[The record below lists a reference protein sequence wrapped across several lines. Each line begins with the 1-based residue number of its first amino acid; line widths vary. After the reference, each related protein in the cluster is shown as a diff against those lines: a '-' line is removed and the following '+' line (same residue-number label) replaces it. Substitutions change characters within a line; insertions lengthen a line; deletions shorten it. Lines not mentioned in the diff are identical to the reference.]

1 MHSYLKGLEMF
12 GNFSQS
18 PHPTKGRCCG
28 SSFFSQRAC
37 WYVAGVHS
45 LSSYF
50 CINHSILLID
60 NCIYEDH
67 GTIDDSAT
75 YSPTACTPHP
85 RTSRPSPSPP
95 WWMPMPRRGRLM
107 KRGPDWKRW
116 SRKWLPT
123 SRWDGRW
130 PWMGDES
137 QREPCRKA
145 WGSNDEPPRNLI
157 DLGWFVRK
165 NPSFR
170 GTRWGR
176 CTYNN
181 LIHSIPCHTQ
191 MTNPGILDEGWPQG
205 LFWWGQSPCSVLLV
219 HRRSLRMSALRIRNW
234 WECGHGSSQ
243 LWDQRLIMFIGG
255 MNIQPTPTISWHDH
269 PATCAMPNFQ
279 LGVIHGIHV
288 FKVALPLSCQ
298 WWWGFVYTLPNLR
311 LQETARIRD
320 GWCPEGASAA

>member
-165 NPSFR
+165 ILVSVVHVEVGVRTTIWSIASHAIP
-170 GTRWGR
+170 RW
-176 CTYNN
+176 
-181 LIHSIPCHTQ
+181 P
-191 MTNPGILDEGWPQG
+191 ILESWMKVDPRACFGGVSHPVAYC
-205 LFWWGQSPCSVLLV
+205 LFTG
-219 HRRSLRMSALRIRNW
+219 
-234 WECGHGSSQ
+234 
-243 LWDQRLIMFIGG
+243 
-255 MNIQPTPTISWHDH
+255 DH
-269 PATCAMPNFQ
+269 FGCRP
-279 LGVIHGIHV
+279 
-288 FKVALPLSCQ
+288 
-298 WWWGFVYTLPNLR
+298 
-311 LQETARIRD
+311 
-320 GWCPEGASAA
+320 